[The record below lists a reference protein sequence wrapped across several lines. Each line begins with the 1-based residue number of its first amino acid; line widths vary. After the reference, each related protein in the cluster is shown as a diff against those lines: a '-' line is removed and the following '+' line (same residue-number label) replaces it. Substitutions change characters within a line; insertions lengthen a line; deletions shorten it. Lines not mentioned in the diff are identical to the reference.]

1 MQIHVRSPDSP
12 FRREHFQ
19 LKMAFVKY
27 DPYWQGGF
35 KRLVLE
41 TMFSACSLYKMKDPS
56 GATLEGK
63 DGTLGRVCACLLR
76 RLGGKRSCQTSEPNR
91 FFLPRP
97 GPEDRPRAHE
107 TGWKV
112 SRPSAGPG
120 GAGACRDRGRLR
132 GAGQGGRQRGSP
144 GPERVPR
151 WPTPPP
157 GQEKQHPGGS
167 QQVWAATHHCGK
179 PHGGVYEEL
188 EGLGRSLLDSPK
200 SHRHAGGAQDYEGE
214 PKHLGKWA
222 GIRLVGERK
231 MAAFLPVPANW
242 TGTPRPTGQWP
253 QVGHC
258 NVPA

>member
-41 TMFSACSLYKMKDPS
+41 TMFSACSLYKMKDTS
-56 GATLEGK
+56 GATLKGK

-120 GAGACRDRGRLR
+120 GARACRDRGRLR

-151 WPTPPP
+151 
-157 GQEKQHPGGS
+157 
-167 QQVWAATHHCGK
+167 
-179 PHGGVYEEL
+179 Y
-188 EGLGRSLLDSPK
+188 K
-200 SHRHAGGAQDYEGE
+200 SKIAVSG
-214 PKHLGKWA
+214 
-222 GIRLVGERK
+222 
-231 MAAFLPVPANW
+231 
-242 TGTPRPTGQWP
+242 
-253 QVGHC
+253 
-258 NVPA
+258 

>member
-1 MQIHVRSPDSP
+1 MAGKIKQSSQYPKSTPDAWMP
-12 FRREHFQ
+12 FFLSAWIRNTAKLWTRGSGGRWAGGGGCWGRRES
-19 LKMAFVKY
+19 
-27 DPYWQGGF
+27 GG
-35 KRLVLE
+35 
-41 TMFSACSLYKMKDPS
+41 SSL
-56 GATLEGK
+56 
-63 DGTLGRVCACLLR
+63 C
-76 RLGGKRSCQTSEPNR
+76 
-91 FFLPRP
+91 
-97 GPEDRPRAHE
+97 
-107 TGWKV
+107 
-112 SRPSAGPG
+112 
-120 GAGACRDRGRLR
+120 
-132 GAGQGGRQRGSP
+132 
-144 GPERVPR
+144 
-151 WPTPPP
+151 PTPPP

-179 PHGGVYEEL
+179 PHGGVYEDL